1 MIVETHLDTHLS
13 VDVGGELHVEQV
25 PARELAERFGT
36 PLHVISGSR
45 LRQNYR
51 RIRDAFASRWSA
63 GVNVHFAI
71 KSNPAIAVRRIL
83 TQEGAGGDC
92 LGVPELHVSLV
103 AGTPPERLVLNGNN
117 KPDDAIELAVRCGA
131 RINVDDLDEVER
143 VAAMARAA
151 ERVVT
156 VGIRSKPDRGALEEQ
171 SSEMAA
177 LSIGAYAELSKW
189 GLEPD
194 DAVAAARAIL
204 ARPELRLVGLHYHL
218 GRHLSEPELFEDMAP
233 GLAHLS
239 QRLQREAGWAPGSVT
254 LGGGFTQ
261 GRDPFFRNSGA
272 LAAWPQAADDFV
284 APIEDFAE
292 AVCSELQRRFSERG
306 LPLPVLGL
314 EPGRY
319 ITASAG
325 VTLTRVGTV
334 KQGRARRWV
343 MVDSPGTH
351 LGLSRS
357 PRDAHAIVVAD
368 GSAPD
373 HEVVCD
379 VVGPLCVVD
388 VIAQQATLPAVGPG
402 ALLCVLDTGAYA
414 DGEASNANSIGRPA
428 VILVE
433 AGRADEIRRRET
445 LGDVFGRDRVPP
457 HLYVAGPGSDWHDA
471 PAVP

>member
-1 MIVETHLDTHLS
+1 MIAETQLDTHLS
-13 VDVGGELHVEQV
+13 LDADGELHVERV

-36 PLHVISGSR
+36 PLHVISAGR
-45 LRQNYR
+45 LRHNYR
-51 RIRDAFASRWSA
+51 RIRDAFAARWGA

-71 KSNPAIAVRRIL
+71 KSNPALAVRRIL

-92 LGVPELHVSLV
+92 LGVPELHASLV

-117 KPDDAIELAVRCGA
+117 KPDDAIELAARCGA
-131 RINVDDLDEVER
+131 RINVDDLDEIER
-143 VAAMARAA
+143 VSAVARAIGRA
-151 ERVVT
+151 VT
-156 VGIRSKPDRGALEEQ
+156 VGIRCKPGRGALEGRP
-171 SSEMAA
+171 SEMAA

-194 DAVAAARAIL
+194 DTVAAARAMR

-218 GRHLSEPELFEDMAP
+218 GRHLSGPQLFEDMAP
-233 GLAHLS
+233 GLADLAH
-239 QRLQREAGWAPGSVT
+239 RLQREAGWAPGSVT

-272 LAAWPQAADDFV
+272 LAAWPQASDDFV
-284 APIEDFAE
+284 APIEDFAD
-292 AVCSELQRRFSERG
+292 AICSELQRRFDERG

-334 KQGRARRWV
+334 KQGRERRWV

-368 GSAPD
+368 GSAP
-373 HEVVCD
+373 HEQVVCD

-388 VIAQQATLPAVGPG
+388 VVAQQATLPAVGRG
-402 ALLCVLDTGAYA
+402 ALLSVLDTGAYA

-433 AGRADEIRRRET
+433 GERADEIRRRET
-445 LGDVFGRDRVPP
+445 LGDVFGRDHVPP
-457 HLYVAGPGSDWHDA
+457 HLFAAGPGSDWHDA
-471 PAVP
+471 PPAA

>member
-1 MIVETHLDTHLS
+1 MIAETQLDTNLS
-13 VDVGGELHVEQV
+13 LDANGELHVEQV
-25 PARELAERFGT
+25 SARELAERFGT

-45 LRQNYR
+45 LRDNYR

-63 GVNVHFAI
+63 GVNIHFAI
-71 KSNPAIAVRRIL
+71 KSNPALAVRRIL

-92 LGVPELHVSLV
+92 LGVPELHASLV
-103 AGTPPERLVLNGNN
+103 VGTPPERLVLNGNS
-117 KPDDAIELAVRCGA
+117 KPDEALELAVRCGA

-143 VAAMARAA
+143 VAALARAA
-151 ERVVT
+151 GRVVT
-156 VGIRSKPDRGALEEQ
+156 VGIRSKPDRGGLEEQ
-171 SSEMAA
+171 PSQMGPET
-177 LSIGAYAELSKW
+177 IGAYAERSKW

-194 DAVAAARAIL
+194 DTVAAARAIL
-204 ARPELRLVGLHYHL
+204 ARPELRLAGLHYHL
-218 GRHLSEPELFEDMAP
+218 GRHLSEPGLFEDMAP
-233 GLAHLS
+233 GLADLS
-239 QRLQREAGWAPGSVT
+239 HRLKQEAGWAPGSLT

-261 GRDPFFRNSGA
+261 GRDPFFRNSGG
-272 LAAWPQAADDFV
+272 LAAWPGATDDFI
-284 APIEDFAE
+284 APIDDFAG
-292 AVCSELQRRFSERG
+292 AVCTELQRRLSERG

-334 KQGRARRWV
+334 KQGRERRWV

-368 GSAPD
+368 GSAP
-373 HEVVCD
+373 HEQVVCD

-388 VIAQQATLPAVGPG
+388 VIAQQATLPAVGRG

-433 AGRADEIRRRET
+433 SDRADEIRRRET
-445 LGDVFGRDRVPP
+445 LGDVFGRDHVPP
-457 HLYVAGPGSDWHDA
+457 HLFAAGPRSDWHDA
-471 PAVP
+471 LPVG

>member
-1 MIVETHLDTHLS
+1 MIVDMQLDAHLGLDA
-13 VDVGGELHVEQV
+13 DGELLVEQV

-51 RIRDAFASRWSA
+51 RIRDAFAAHWSA

-71 KSNPAIAVRRIL
+71 KSNPALAVRRIL

-92 LGVPELHVSLV
+92 LGVPELYASLV

-131 RINVDDLDEVER
+131 RINVDDLDEIDR
-143 VAAMARAA
+143 VAAIARTAG
-151 ERVVT
+151 RVVT
-156 VGIRSKPDRGALEEQ
+156 VGIRSKPDRGGLEDR

-177 LSIGAYAELSKW
+177 LSIGAYAERSKW

-194 DAVAAARAIL
+194 DTVTAARAIL

-218 GRHLSEPELFEDMAP
+218 GRHLSEPELFGEMSP
-233 GLAHLS
+233 GLADLS
-239 QRLQREAGWAPGSVT
+239 QRLQREAAWVPGSVT

-261 GRDPFFRNSGA
+261 GRDPFFRNATG
-272 LAAWPQAADDFV
+272 LAAWPQATDDFV
-284 APIEDFAE
+284 APIEDAAE
-292 AVCSELQRRFSERG
+292 VICTELQRHLSERG

-357 PRDAHAIVVAD
+357 PRDAHAVVVAD
-368 GSAPD
+368 GDAPRE
-373 HEVVCD
+373 HVVCD

-388 VIAQQATLPAVGPG
+388 VIAEQATLPAVGRG

-433 AGRADEIRRRET
+433 GDRADEIRRRET
-445 LGDVFGRDRVPP
+445 LGDVFGRDQIPP
-457 HLYVAGPGSDWHDA
+457 HLMDAGPGSDWHEA
-471 PAVP
+471 PAGA